1 MATNESNSI
10 SGGNMSERHERDFY
24 FPDPTVRIR
33 VRPMLVLLVGLMLL
47 AKAIGVQAQTQPWFT
62 ASVLTGISP
71 VSTKFTWT
79 CPAGT
84 VSANAISPGNQTAW
98 TGLKSPVGSQ
108 TLTGIKLTADYKI
121 ECTGPAGTGSAT
133 LSWTPPNTNTDGSV
147 LTNLAGYRIVWGLTS
162 NTLGNQIQIANP
174 GTTSYVVDKLPG
186 GTLLFAVKA
195 YSSVGIESDPSNI
208 QTKTIT
214 VAPPVVTTASVTI
227 TVQTQPAPPV
237 LSTVDTTA
245 YSVNKATDAL
255 ALNAVGTVALGV
267 SCKPEYDANGLNV
280 VPRNLVKFK
289 TATKPLVV
297 VAKCG

>member
-1 MATNESNSI
+1 
-10 SGGNMSERHERDFY
+10 MSERHERDFY
-24 FPDPTVRIR
+24 FPDPTVRIHLR
-33 VRPMLVLLVGLMLL
+33 TIITIVVGLVMV
-47 AKAIGVQAQTQPWFT
+47 AAAFGAHAQTQPWFT
-62 ASVLTGISP
+62 ASVSNGISP

-84 VSANAISPGNQTAW
+84 VSANAISTGNQTAW

-108 TLTGIKLTADYKI
+108 ILTGIKLTDTYKLG
-121 ECTGPAGTGSAT
+121 CTGPAGTGSVT
-133 LSWTPPNTNTDGSV
+133 LSWQPPTLNSDGSP
-147 LTNLAGYRIVWGLTS
+147 LTNLAGTRIVWGLTAS
-162 NTLGNQIQIANP
+162 TLGNQIQVANP

-186 GTLLFAVKA
+186 GPLLFAAKF
-195 YSSVGIESDPSNI
+195 YTTDGIESVLSNI
-208 QTKTIT
+208 VSKTIT
-214 VAPPVVTTASVTI
+214 VSDPVTTYASVTI

>member
-1 MATNESNSI
+1 MNKHYIRPHEWEENDR
-10 SGGNMSERHERDFY
+10 SEPPRERKC
-24 FPDPTVRIR
+24 PNWGLWSVA
-33 VRPMLVLLVGLMLL
+33 VLLILVSHFAG
-47 AKAIGVQAQTQPWFT
+47 AQTQPWFT
-62 ASVLTGISP
+62 ASVLSGISP
-71 VSTKFTWT
+71 VSTKFTWN
-79 CPAGT
+79 CPTGT

-121 ECTGPAGTGSAT
+121 GCTGPAGTATAT
-133 LSWTPPNTNTDGSV
+133 LSWVQPTLNTDGST
-147 LTNLAGYRIVWGLTS
+147 LTNLAGTRIVWGTS
-162 NTLGNQIQIANP
+162 ASTLGNQVQIASP
-174 GTTSYVVDKLPG
+174 GVASYVVDKLPG
-186 GTLLFAVKA
+186 GTLYFAVKS
-195 YSSVGIESDPSNI
+195 YTTDGIESVLSNVVS
-208 QTKTIT
+208 KTIT
-214 VAPPVVTTASVTI
+214 VADPVTTYASVTI